1 MYHEDQEVSGDS
13 ESESDIE
20 INHQDC
26 RRIFIQPL
34 INANGNISDIDSADE
49 EDSIVN
55 NLNGNQ
61 LLAPAVLELQEIGKG
76 GRVSVKRLSND
87 NTSVKNKL
95 HLMYPHHHR

>member
-26 RRIFIQPL
+26 IRIFIQPL

-55 NLNGNQ
+55 NLSGNQ

-76 GRVSVKRLSND
+76 GRVSLKRLSND
-87 NTSVKNKL
+87 NASVKNKV